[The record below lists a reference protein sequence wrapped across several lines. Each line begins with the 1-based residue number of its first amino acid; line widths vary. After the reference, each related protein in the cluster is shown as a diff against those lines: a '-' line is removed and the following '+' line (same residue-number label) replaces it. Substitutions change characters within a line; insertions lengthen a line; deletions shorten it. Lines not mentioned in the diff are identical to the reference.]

1 MSGSVLLNGQVI
13 DNRDAVI
20 SVFDHGFLYG
30 MGLFET
36 FRTYGGGRPWL
47 LERHAVRLAEGCRA
61 LGIDYAVDVGRMREG
76 VAALLA
82 ANQLADGYIRWSVS
96 AGGAGEVGLPQ
107 GPYEAPQEIVYAKAL
122 APDDPG
128 SRPGKLLRLL
138 QLRRSSTEGGT
149 NTPRLKSFHYMNNI
163 LAKRELSA
171 AGAGPGVEGLFLNG
185 SGHVCEG
192 TVSNVFWLSNGALY
206 TPSTGTGAL
215 PGITRGCVLEMA
227 AEAGIAVREGGYD
240 FDKLTQADEI
250 FLTNSVQEV
259 VPVTALADE
268 QGAVLREFP
277 GAGTITRAWMQQY
290 RSYAE
295 RGEHG

>member
-1 MSGSVLLNGQVI
+1 MSSSVLLNGQVI

-47 LERHAVRLAEGCRA
+47 LERHAARLAAGCRA
-61 LGIDYAVDVGRMREG
+61 LGIDYVPDVGRMREG

-82 ANQLADGYIRWSVS
+82 ANQLTDGYVRWSVS
-96 AGGAGEVGLPQ
+96 AGGAGAVGLPQ

-122 APDDPG
+122 APDDPD

-138 QLRRSSTEGGT
+138 QLRRNSAEAGPQA
-149 NTPRLKSFHYMNNI
+149 PRLKSFHYMNNI
-163 LAKRELSA
+163 LAKRELQA
-171 AGAGPGVEGLFLNG
+171 AGAGPGVEGLFLDGNDR
-185 SGHVCEG
+185 VCEG

-206 TPSTGTGAL
+206 TPSTETGAL
-215 PGITRGCVLEMA
+215 PGITRAYILEMS
-227 AEAGIAVREGGYD
+227 AETGIIVREGNYD
-240 FDKLTQADEI
+240 VDELARADEV
-250 FLTNSVQEV
+250 FLTNSVQEI
-259 VPVTALADE
+259 VPVNAIEGE

-277 GAGTITRAWMQQY
+277 EAGSTTRAWMRQY
-290 RSYAE
+290 RLRAE